1 MPGKFVIK
9 KGTTGKFRFSL
20 HSSNGEIIATSES
33 YNSKAAAQKG
43 IASVK
48 RFAADAVI
56 EDATVAKKAAPTAR
70 AANKRGTAKKAAGRR
85 TARSASG

>member
-20 HSSNGEIIATSES
+20 HSGNGEVIATSES

-48 RFAADAVI
+48 RFAADAAI
-56 EDATVAKKAAPTAR
+56 EDSTVAKKAAPAKK
-70 AANKRGTAKKAAGRR
+70 AAAKKRTAKKAAARK
-85 TARSASG
+85 TARSS

>member
-9 KGTTGKFRFSL
+9 KGSTGKFRFSL

-48 RFAADAVI
+48 RFAADAAI
-56 EDATVAKKAAPTAR
+56 EDATVAKKAV
-70 AANKRGTAKKAAGRR
+70 TAKKTAPRKRATKKAAARR
-85 TARSASG
+85 TSTR

>member
-20 HSSNGEIIATSES
+20 QSSNGEIIATSET
-33 YNSKAAAQKG
+33 YNTKAAAQKG

-48 RFAADAVI
+48 RFAADAAV
-56 EDATVAKKAAPTAR
+56 EDATAAKKAAPTAR
-70 AANKRGTAKKAAGRR
+70 TAKKRGTAKKAAARR
-85 TARSASG
+85 TTRSS

>member
-48 RFAADAVI
+48 RFAADAAV
-56 EDATVAKKAAPTAR
+56 EDATIAKKAAAAKKAAPRKR
-70 AANKRGTAKKAAGRR
+70 AVKKAAARR
-85 TARSASG
+85 TSR